1 MALFMQL
8 LKSRTVW
15 FAILLAIAGVLQP
28 LVVNL
33 PMSPLAQAG
42 ASMVLAVLIVVLRIA
57 TTIPVSE
64 K

>member
-1 MALFMQL
+1 MQLLLQL

-33 PMSPLAQAG
+33 PMPPLAQAG
-42 ASMVLAVLIVVLRIA
+42 VSVVLAVIIVVLRIA
-57 TTIPVSE
+57 TTMPVSE